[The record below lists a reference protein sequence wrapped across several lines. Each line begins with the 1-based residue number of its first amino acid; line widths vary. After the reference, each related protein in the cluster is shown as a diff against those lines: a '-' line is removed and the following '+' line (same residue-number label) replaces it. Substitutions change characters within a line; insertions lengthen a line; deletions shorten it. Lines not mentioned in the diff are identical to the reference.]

1 MNAVQVP
8 KRLVEISL
16 MNVALK
22 NETDVIAEGEREYGE
37 RLARAAEKIRASGA
51 RIIMLT
57 GPSAS
62 GKTTSAHLLAD
73 ELAKDGT
80 PAKVVSLDNFF
91 LGAENYPTLPDGTKD
106 YESPATLNMPEINR
120 CLGELNEKGES
131 DLPVYDF
138 VQEKPAREREH
149 LSLDG
154 GVCIVEGIHAL
165 NPELTRVLPEE
176 KLFRIYAGLREEY
189 SKDGRRL
196 INTRDIRL
204 CRRVLRDAAERG
216 HSPEKTLGMWDR
228 VLDGENQ
235 YIKIYKNLADLVLD
249 TSFSYELGIIA
260 GLVPQA
266 LAATDPHCPEYALMR
281 QTAER
286 FAEVMPLP
294 VTAIPEGSMIL
305 KEFYSGAKAAAK
317 KAGAAAN
324 CFQIESKL

>member
-1 MNAVQVP
+1 MQVP

-16 MNVALK
+16 MNIALK
-22 NETDVIAEGEREYGE
+22 NEADVIAEGEREYGE
-37 RLARAAEKIRASGA
+37 RLTRAAEKIQASGA

-73 ELAKDGT
+73 ELAKGGT

-106 YESPATLNMPEINR
+106 YESPATLDMPEINR
-120 CLGELNEKGES
+120 CLGELNDKGES

-138 VQEKPAREREH
+138 VTEKPAPAREH
-149 LSLDG
+149 VSLEG

-165 NPELTRVLPEE
+165 NPELTCVLPEE

-189 SKDGRRL
+189 SQDGRRL

-216 HSPEKTLGMWDR
+216 HSPEKTLCMWDR
-228 VLDGENQ
+228 VLDGENE
-235 YIKIYKNLADLVLD
+235 YIKIYKNLANLVLD

-260 GLVPQA
+260 ALVPRA
-266 LAATDPHCPEYALMR
+266 LAATDKSCPAYELMR

-286 FAEVMPLP
+286 FAEVTPLP
-294 VTAIPEGSMIL
+294 VTAIPQESMLL
-305 KEFYSGAKAAAK
+305 KEFYSGAKAAAQNRN
-317 KAGAAAN
+317 AEAN
-324 CFQIESKL
+324 CFKIASKL